1 RIRVGVSRPSHG
13 EVINYV
19 LGDFPKAEQ
28 PDIIEAIQKSADAI
42 EDFAGTPFIEIMNK
56 YN

>member
-1 RIRVGVSRPSHG
+1 IRVGVSRPLKG
-13 EVINYV
+13 EVIHYV

-28 PDIIEAIQKSADAI
+28 PDIIAAIQKSADAI
-42 EDFAGTPFIEIMNK
+42 EDFAQTPFIEVMNK

>member
-1 RIRVGVSRPSHG
+1 
-13 EVINYV
+13 
-19 LGDFPKAEQ
+19 
-28 PDIIEAIQKSADAI
+28 DIIEAIQKSADAI